1 MDGSD
6 SIPPEIIE
14 QFGIGQPVR
23 RREDQRF
30 LTGAGQFTD
39 DIDLPGQA
47 YGHVLRSPHAHAHIV
62 SIDTAAAKRA
72 PGVLGVF
79 TIEDLD
85 ADGIAEIP
93 TQVKV
98 PGRDGTEMFAPTRP
112 VLARGVVRYVGN
124 PVAYVVAESLEQA
137 RDAAELI
144 EIEYDSLPAIVDLA
158 HAHDPG
164 APLVWPEHGSNLCVH
179 WQSHDGKDV
188 EAAFAKAH
196 KIVAL
201 DFINNRV
208 VGSPMEPRVAI
219 GEWDPEQEKYTLYSP
234 TQGVIR
240 VQNSMANIAFQVPKE
255 QMRVVSPD
263 VGGGFGLRGKL
274 YPESVL
280 VAWAAK
286 RLGRPVK
293 WRADRQETF
302 LSDVHGRDHVTHG
315 EMAFDANGRILGMR
329 IENIANVGAYLS
341 DNGPRVPTAAGA
353 RVAGT
358 VYDVPA
364 LQLSV
369 RVTFTNTVPVCAY
382 RGAGRPEVAYQME
395 RLLDQGALALGL
407 GRDEIRRR
415 NFIRPDQLP
424 YTNRVGMVIDSGR
437 FQETME
443 KALER
448 ADWAGFEARRA
459 ISRRDGKLRGIGLG
473 YYCEASGGQPTEQA
487 IVRVSSAGRVELIM
501 GTFSHGQGHE
511 TAFSQIVAQK
521 LGLPFEMIDF
531 RQGDT
536 EFVKVGNGTGGSRSS
551 QMGGVAT
558 ARACDQVIEKA
569 KRLAAHALEAAAA
582 DISYR
587 NGVFE
592 VVGTDLRMSL
602 TQVAALA
609 QDPAKLPEGETAGL
623 DETCLYRRPTEVNFP
638 NGAHIAEIEIDA
650 DTGRVEVVEYTAVD
664 DCGVL
669 INPLL
674 VMGQVQGGV
683 CQGLGQAVLEHTAYD
698 PESGQF
704 LAGSFMDYAM
714 PRAEDMPAIAV
725 SFNPVPNPSN
735 ELGVKGIGE
744 GGACGAPPA
753 IVSAVSDALGVGHV
767 DMPLLPETVW
777 RVLRQNGGLRTAA
790 Q

>member
-6 SIPPEIIE
+6 ISIE
-14 QFGIGQPVR
+14 QFGIGQPVK

-30 LTGAGQFTD
+30 LTGAGHFTD

-47 YGHVLRSPHAHAHIV
+47 WGYVLRSPHAHAKIV
-62 SIDTAAAKRA
+62 SIDTAAANGS
-72 PGVLGVF
+72 PGVLAVY
-79 TIEDLD
+79 TIADLD
-85 ADGIAEIP
+85 AEGIQEIP
-93 TQVKV
+93 TQVDV
-98 PGRDGTEMFAPTRP
+98 PGKDGTQMFKPTRP
-112 VLARGVVRYVGN
+112 VLARDTVRFVGD
-124 PVAYVVAESLEQA
+124 PVAYVVAESLEEA
-137 RDAAELI
+137 RDAAELVAV
-144 EIEYDSLPAIVDLA
+144 EYDPLPAITELA
-158 HAHDPG
+158 RAHDPG
-164 APLVWPEHGSNLCVH
+164 APVVWPEHGSNLCVH

-188 EAAFAKAH
+188 EAGFANAH

-201 DFINNRV
+201 DFVNNRV
-208 VGSPMEPRVAI
+208 VGSPMEPRVAL
-219 GEWDPEQEKYTLYSP
+219 GDWDPATERYTLYSP

-240 VQNSMANIAFQVPKE
+240 VQNSLANNVFKLPKE
-255 QMRVVSPD
+255 KLRVVSRD
-263 VGGGFGLRGKL
+263 VGGGFGLRGKTF
-274 YPESVL
+274 PESVL
-280 VAWAAK
+280 VLFAAK
-286 RLGRPVK
+286 KLGRPVK

-302 LSDVHGRDHVTHG
+302 LCDVHGRDHATHG
-315 EMAFDANGRILGMR
+315 EMAFDKDGGILAMR
-329 IENIANVGAYLS
+329 IDNIANVGAYLS
-341 DNGPRVPTAAGA
+341 DNGPRVCTAAGA

-382 RGAGRPEVAYQME
+382 RGAGRPEIAYQME
-395 RLLDQGALALGL
+395 RLLDQGARALGL

-415 NFIRPDQLP
+415 NFIRPEQLP
-424 YTNRVGMVIDSGR
+424 YKNRVGLLIDSGH

-443 KALER
+443 KALQHS
-448 ADWAGFEARRA
+448 DWAGFEKRRDEARRH
-459 ISRRDGKLRGIGLG
+459 GKLRGIGLG

-487 IVRVSSAGRVELIM
+487 IVKVASNGRVELIM

-521 LGLPFEMIDF
+521 LGIPFEMIDF

-536 EFVKVGNGTGGSRSS
+536 EFVKAGNGTGGSRSS

-582 DISYR
+582 DITFR

-602 TQVAALA
+602 TDVAALA
-609 QDPAKLPEGETAGL
+609 QNPAKLPEGETPGL
-623 DETCLYRRPTEVNFP
+623 DEICLYRRPTEVNFP
-638 NGAHIAEIEIDA
+638 NGAHIAEIEVDA
-650 DTGRVEVVEYTAVD
+650 ETGHVAVVKYTAVD

-698 PESGQF
+698 PDSGQF
-704 LAGSFMDYAM
+704 LAASFMDYAM
-714 PRAEDMPAIAV
+714 PRAEDMPPIEV

-753 IVSAVSDALGVGHV
+753 IVSAVSDALGVGHI
-767 DMPLLPETVW
+767 DMPLLPERIW
-777 RVLRQNGGLRTAA
+777 HALRQNAQLRAAA

>member
-6 SIPPEIIE
+6 ISIE
-14 QFGIGQPVR
+14 QFGIGQPVK

-30 LTGAGQFTD
+30 LTGAGHFTD

-47 YGHVLRSPHAHAHIV
+47 WGYVLRSPHAHAKIV
-62 SIDTAAAKRA
+62 SIATAAAKRS
-72 PGVLGVF
+72 PGVLAVY
-79 TIEDLD
+79 TIADLD
-85 ADGIAEIP
+85 AESIQEIP
-93 TQVKV
+93 TQVDV
-98 PGRDGTEMFAPTRP
+98 PGKDGTKMFAPTRP
-112 VLARGVVRYVGN
+112 VLARGTVRYVGD
-124 PVAYVVAESLEQA
+124 PVAYVVAESLEEA

-144 EIEYDSLPAIVDLA
+144 EVDYDPLPAITELA
-158 HAHDPG
+158 RAHDPG
-164 APLVWPEHGSNLCVH
+164 APVVWPEHGSNLCVH
-179 WQSHDGKDV
+179 WQSHDGRDV
-188 EAAFAKAH
+188 QAAFAQAH
-196 KIVAL
+196 KTVAL
-201 DFINNRV
+201 DFVNNRV
-208 VGSPMEPRVAI
+208 VGSPMEPRVAL
-219 GEWDPEQEKYTLYSP
+219 GDWDPATERYTLYSP

-240 VQNSMANIAFQVPKE
+240 VQNSLANNVFKLPKE
-255 QMRVVSPD
+255 KLRVVSRD
-263 VGGGFGLRGKL
+263 VGGGFGLRGKTF
-274 YPESVL
+274 PESVL
-280 VAWAAK
+280 VLFAAK
-286 RLGRPVK
+286 KLGRPVK

-302 LSDVHGRDHVTHG
+302 LCDVHGRDHATHG
-315 EMAFDANGRILGMR
+315 EMAFDKDGGILAMR
-329 IENIANVGAYLS
+329 IDNIANVGAYLS
-341 DNGPRVPTAAGA
+341 DNGPRVCTAAGA

-382 RGAGRPEVAYQME
+382 RGAGRPEIAYQME
-395 RLLDQGALALGL
+395 RLLDQGARALGL

-415 NFIRPDQLP
+415 NFIRPEQLP
-424 YTNRVGMVIDSGR
+424 YKNRVGLLIDSGH

-443 KALER
+443 KALQHS
-448 ADWAGFEARRA
+448 DWAGFEKRRDEARRH
-459 ISRRDGKLRGIGLG
+459 GKLRGIGLG

-487 IVRVSSAGRVELIM
+487 IVKVASNGRVELIM

-521 LGLPFEMIDF
+521 LGIPFEMIDF

-536 EFVKVGNGTGGSRSS
+536 EFVKAGNGTGGSRSS

-582 DISYR
+582 DITFR

-602 TQVAALA
+602 TDVAALA
-609 QDPAKLPEGETAGL
+609 QNPAKLPEGETPGL

-638 NGAHIAEIEIDA
+638 NGAHIAEIEVDA
-650 DTGRVEVVEYTAVD
+650 ETGHVAVVKYTAVD

-698 PESGQF
+698 PDSGQF
-704 LAGSFMDYAM
+704 LAASFMDYAM
-714 PRAEDMPAIAV
+714 PRAEDM
-725 SFNPVPNPSN
+725 PNPSN

-753 IVSAVSDALGVGHV
+753 IVSAVSDALGVGHI
-767 DMPLLPETVW
+767 DMPLLPERIW
-777 RVLRQNGGLRTAA
+777 HALRQNAQLRAAA